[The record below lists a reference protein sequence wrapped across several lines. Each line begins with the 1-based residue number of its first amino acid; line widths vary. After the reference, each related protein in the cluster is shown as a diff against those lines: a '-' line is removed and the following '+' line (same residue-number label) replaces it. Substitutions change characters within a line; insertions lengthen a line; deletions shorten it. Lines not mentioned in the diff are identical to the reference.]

1 MPEAPVTVERSDGI
15 AVVTL
20 NRPAALNAVSAALRD
35 CFIQAMRALNADAAV
50 RAVVITGAG
59 PRAFSAGFDLDE
71 SARMRAEDVEP
82 NARALR
88 NFYQAVRDM
97 EKPTVAA
104 LNGIAAGAG
113 FQVALHS
120 DMRVAHPE
128 VRMTQPELNAGLPSI
143 IGSMIMREV
152 LGLSRTAE
160 MALSC
165 RQLDADECLSL
176 GLVNEIVERDRVLP
190 RAIELAGQ
198 LAAMPPVAV
207 RLTKARVRE
216 ITQQAY
222 DDAIEAAIVYQ
233 RQAYEAG
240 EPQAAA
246 RAFLARRKGRH

>member
-1 MPEAPVTVERSDGI
+1 MAAVEVSREGTV

-20 NRPAALNAVSAALRD
+20 NRPEALNAVNTELRD
-35 CFIQAMRALNADAAV
+35 AFIEAMRAQNADEAV
-50 RAVVITGAG
+50 RSVVITGAG

-71 SARMRAEDVEP
+71 SARMTAEAVEP
-82 NARALR
+82 SLRILR

-97 EKPTVAA
+97 NKPTVAA
-104 LNGIAAGAG
+104 LNGVAAGAG

-165 RQLDADECLSL
+165 RQADAEECLSL

-190 RAIELAGQ
+190 RAIELAEQ

-246 RAFLARRKGRH
+246 EAFMARRRR